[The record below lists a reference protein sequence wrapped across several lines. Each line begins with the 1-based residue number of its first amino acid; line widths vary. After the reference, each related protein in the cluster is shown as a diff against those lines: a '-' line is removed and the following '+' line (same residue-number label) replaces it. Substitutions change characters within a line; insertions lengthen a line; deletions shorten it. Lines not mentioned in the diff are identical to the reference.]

1 MVADPKFVS
10 GPANCWL
17 VSAEFII
24 PFTGPL
30 TPRKCRCCGMIN
42 FPDVLESDLKF
53 FRHYESISFIHFGD
67 QFFALCSN
75 KSNDSSSYIQH
86 NSRMHSIHDDIQVI
100 EDFEN
105 EILFCVY
112 REESQGSLWNVIS
125 VFDSSGKRN
134 IIKKH
139 VLYLDLKNLKTVQIA
154 RKLNEPS
161 FRNKVLK
168 IMDD

>member
-1 MVADPKFVS
+1 
-10 GPANCWL
+10 
-17 VSAEFII
+17 
-24 PFTGPL
+24 
-30 TPRKCRCCGMIN
+30 
-42 FPDVLESDLKF
+42 
-53 FRHYESISFIHFGD
+53 
-67 QFFALCSN
+67 
-75 KSNDSSSYIQH
+75 
-86 NSRMHSIHDDIQVI
+86 MHSIHDDIQVI